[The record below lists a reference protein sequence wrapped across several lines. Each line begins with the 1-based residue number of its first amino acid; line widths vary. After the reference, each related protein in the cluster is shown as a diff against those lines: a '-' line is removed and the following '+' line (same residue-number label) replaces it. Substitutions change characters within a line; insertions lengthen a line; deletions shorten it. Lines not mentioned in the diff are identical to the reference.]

1 MKTLLKIVEL
11 KGLQGIV
18 CRHDLSHKGGKECA
32 LFFFP
37 VRLQVERKRDLTGWA
52 TPLTEFAEKSA
63 VS

>member
-32 LFFFP
+32 LFFVSSQTP
-37 VRLQVERKRDLTGWA
+37 SERKRDLTGWA